1 MESTLAWVVI
11 CSIDSRRST
20 DCRHVTKS
28 PSPQL
33 LLFPAPANRDACN
46 PFRIRSY
53 ANCRVAYALVLRSS
67 IFRTLFQV
75 PYPATPLFATL
86 AKTAGVC
93 TNNSHSG
100 THPAVAQ
107 AWLTSLLPY
116 FFTSFSHRKQHR
128 LSGRRIR
135 HRLQLRV
142 LPAKRLRH
150 LYLQSRQ
157 AVDDLQ
163 RIDAGLALKVIVGDH
178 ELTRS
183 PLPDFPGPPNPAPQ
197 PFARG

>member
-1 MESTLAWVVI
+1 MLVWRVI
-11 CSIDSRRST
+11 YRRHRRQSPQ
-20 DCRHVTKS
+20 CRHVTKI

-33 LLFPAPANRDACN
+33 LLFPALANRDACN

-116 FFTSFSHRKQHR
+116 FFTSFSHRTHQR
-128 LSGRRIR
+128 LFTRR
-135 HRLQLRV
+135 
-142 LPAKRLRH
+142 LPP
-150 LYLQSRQ
+150 
-157 AVDDLQ
+157 
-163 RIDAGLALKVIVGDH
+163 
-178 ELTRS
+178 T
-183 PLPDFPGPPNPAPQ
+183 
-197 PFARG
+197 